1 MDDEAAGIKSNLNFK
16 ILNVLL
22 PKLQTTRQ
30 RDAKTEL
37 GYYALQKNYA

>member
-22 PKLQTTRQ
+22 PKLQKTTRQ

-37 GYYALQKNYA
+37 VGY